1 MFLFSPDCSE
11 NPFYFFFKNKKIAT
25 QSGRDDGKKAPII
38 RSKKNIDML
47 SRKGLRNT
55 VEVFLCY
62 LS

>member
-1 MFLFSPDCSE
+1 ME
-11 NPFYFFFKNKKIAT
+11 GHPFYFFFKNKRCNSRK
-25 QSGRDDGKKAPII
+25 DMDEKPII
-38 RSKKNIDML
+38 CSKKNIDML